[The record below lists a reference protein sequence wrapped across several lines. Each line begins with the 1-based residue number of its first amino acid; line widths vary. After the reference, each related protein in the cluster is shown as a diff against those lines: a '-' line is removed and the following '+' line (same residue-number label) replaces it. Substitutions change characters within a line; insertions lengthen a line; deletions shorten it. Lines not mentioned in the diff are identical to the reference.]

1 MPAHSRSGCATCRRR
16 KVRCDEGRDVC
27 GNCSRLK
34 LSCLWY
40 RPNDISERSRVNPAC
55 ERCRKKKARCRH
67 DVVAGP
73 SSLPARD
80 EQRLLLKSYFSGPH
94 YFCFYTFIHPPTFLQ
109 LFDADLV
116 PDFLLLAVIAT
127 GLRFL
132 DPRDRRVDA
141 WTDECRRL
149 VMRDVFSPPSTTT
162 LQALLLLQRLEWHR
176 AGHVAAWFISGL
188 AVRLAHGLQ
197 LNLEIAGSGPAAD
210 ARVIPA
216 TLRETRRR
224 LTWSCFVMESMI
236 ENGRSPL
243 MSLDVGSIEV
253 RLPCNE
259 QSFRLGLE
267 TNVAGLEH
275 LFDEPRSS
283 QGQSQAQAQG
293 VAIGAESSRPG
304 VSAFLVRLAVLRREI
319 LDYTLPYHPRNSGH
333 IPLTA
338 PWVPGSPFFE
348 YEEKLGQWERYLPE
362 ELRFTADVLYR
373 RQEQLVSFAT
383 LHCLFHGCYCDLY
396 RIGSYITSLH
406 RPLSSE
412 SDLNFPEPPATFL
425 AACRRGRVQHAFA
438 ICKVISEIMKHHPSG
453 HDPVVGIGASL
464 AMRVLIIERQREED
478 TALGLTDE
486 MVYESL
492 DAAVRCAKEIAQS
505 SVPIREM
512 VSNFSASAGG

>member
-1 MPAHSRSGCATCRRR
+1 MPCQDAMAKCVNGANQQDSHSSR
-16 KVRCDEGRDVC
+16 K
-27 GNCSRLK
+27 S
-34 LSCLWY
+34 S
-40 RPNDISERSRVNPAC
+40 STTTTTA
-55 ERCRKKKARCRH
+55 A
-67 DVVAGP
+67 P

-80 EQRLLLKSYFSGPH
+80 EQRRLLKSYFSGPH

-127 GLRFL
+127 ALRFL

-141 WTDECRRL
+141 WTDECRHL
-149 VMRDVFSPPSTTT
+149 VLRDVFSPPNTTT

-210 ARVIPA
+210 ASVIPV

-224 LTWSCFVMESMI
+224 LAWSCFVMESMI

-267 TNVAGLEH
+267 ANVAGLEH
-275 LFDEPRSS
+275 LFDGPGSS
-283 QGQSQAQAQG
+283 PGQGQGQGQSQAQAQAQG
-293 VAIGAESSRPG
+293 VVGGAESSRPG
-304 VSAFLVRLAVLRREI
+304 VSAFLVKLAVLRREI
-319 LDYTLPYHPRNSGH
+319 LDYTLPYHPRNKGH
-333 IPLTA
+333 IPPTA
-338 PWVPGSPFFE
+338 PWVAGSPFFK
-348 YEEKLGQWERYLPE
+348 YEEKLEQWESCLPE
-362 ELRFTADVLYR
+362 ELQFTADVLYR
-373 RQEQLVSFAT
+373 RQEQLVSFVT

-406 RPLSSE
+406 RLLSSE
-412 SDLNFPEPPATFL
+412 SAVDCPAPPATFL
-425 AACRRGRVQHAFA
+425 AACQRRRVQHAFA
-438 ICKVISEIMKHHPSG
+438 ICKVISESMKHHPSG

-478 TALGLTDE
+478 EALGLTDE
-486 MVYESL
+486 TVYESL
-492 DAAVRCAKEIAQS
+492 DAAVQCAKEIAQS
-505 SVPIREM
+505 SVPIREL
-512 VSNFSASAGG
+512 VSNFSVSAPG